1 MAFVEVALG
10 KKLTGGLKLRFCP
23 RVVLPERANSPINR
37 RKRYRIIFL

>member
-23 RVVLPERANSPINR
+23 RVMLEERINNPIKL
-37 RKRYRIIFL
+37 RKRYLTIFF